1 MLKKTLV
8 PLLLVSLM
16 AACSKKEEAPAPAPA
31 PAPAVAPSTAP
42 APAPEPAPAPAPAAA
57 ASSSAAT
64 SGAATTT
71 AAAGGGDT
79 AQGEK
84 VFKGTCAMCH
94 QTGAGGAPVVGNKGD
109 WAPRIAQGKDTLYT
123 HAINGF
129 TGQKGT
135 MPPKGANASLPDA
148 DVKAAVDYMVSKAQ

>member
-1 MLKKTLV
+1 MLKKTLL
-8 PLLLVSLM
+8 PLLVVTLM
-16 AACSKKEEAPAPAPA
+16 AACGKKEEAPAPAPA
-31 PAPAVAPSTAP
+31 PAPAAA
-42 APAPEPAPAPAPAAA
+42 PAPAPAPDTAAA
-57 ASSSAAT
+57 PAAGASA
-64 SGAATTT
+64 AATTT

-84 VFKGTCAMCH
+84 VFKTTCAMCH
-94 QTGAGGAPVVGNKGD
+94 QTGAGGAPVVGKKDD

-129 TGQKGT
+129 TGQKGM
-135 MPPKGANASLPDA
+135 MPPKGANASLSDA